1 MKTNGHEIGRREF
14 LFVSSACALA
24 AATMGPKLFGAEA
37 ALSPKRLAVAF
48 AGFDDSKVVD
58 ASSIPAGDGGFVGR
72 GARVTVSG
80 TSGHSADASERRAAE
95 LLTHFSYMDGAERRE
110 APFRAWGCNRVNGC
124 QGSPVSFTV
133 PVDEVHQIRFSVA
146 AESGAVRASRETSRR
161 EAISGGGGATDSVAL
176 PVTLS
181 LLSGADT
188 LKLVR
193 GYYVIVPLFEN
204 DSEPRWSAW
213 TLSRGTDG
221 RMALV
226 NSDGATASFEHF
238 VLRIDYAS

>member
-1 MKTNGHEIGRREF
+1 MNTNGHEIGRREF
-14 LFVSSACALA
+14 LLVSSTCVLA

-37 ALSPKRLAVAF
+37 AALPKRLAVAF
-48 AGFDDSKVVD
+48 AAFDDSTVVD

-80 TSGHSADASERRAAE
+80 TSGHSANAAERRAVE

-110 APFRAWGCNRVNGC
+110 TPFRAWGCSRVNGC

-146 AESGAVRASRETSRR
+146 AESGAVRTHETSRR
-161 EAISGGGGATDSVAL
+161 DAISGGGAGDSVAL

-181 LLSGADT
+181 LLSEVDS

-193 GYYVIVPLFEN
+193 GYYVIVPMFEN
-204 DSEPRWSAW
+204 DSEPRWSVW
-213 TLSRGTDG
+213 TLSRGADG

-226 NSDGATASFEHF
+226 DSNGVTASFEHF